1 MENHACKKRGC
12 YITIPFHCRF
22 TKRVDLLYNAPRR
35 NIQQVLPGF
44 IKEVGEKGKVQKAA

>member
-1 MENHACKKRGC
+1 MKNHACKKRGC